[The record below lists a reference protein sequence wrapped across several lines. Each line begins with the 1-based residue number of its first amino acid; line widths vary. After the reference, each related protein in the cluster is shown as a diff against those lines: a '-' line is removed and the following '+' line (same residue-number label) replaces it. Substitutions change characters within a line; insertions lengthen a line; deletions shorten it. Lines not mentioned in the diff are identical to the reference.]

1 MAKKRISM
9 RQVRQVLRL
18 KYEHGLPN
26 RSIAKACSI
35 GVATV
40 SEYLGRARQAWLGWP
55 LPEDLDD
62 RVLEARLFPP
72 GEGAEGP
79 RPMPSFAYVHRE
91 LTRPGVTLLLL
102 WMEYL
107 KDHPGGYR
115 YSQFCERYR
124 RWAKKLHPSMRQIH
138 RAGEKA
144 FVDFSGKKPTW
155 IDPATG
161 EVIEAELFVGALGAS
176 GRIYAEAT
184 TSQELPCWIQAHVHM
199 VEDWGGSPAIFVPD
213 NLKSGVTKPSRYEP
227 VINRTYEEMAGHY
240 GAVVIPARVRH
251 PKDKARAEASVLLAQ
266 RWILATLR
274 NRTFFSLAELNAG
287 IREQQDAL
295 NDRPMKKLDVSRQ
308 QLFEQMDR
316 PALKP
321 LPRNRYEIGHWK
333 ECTVSIDYHVEL
345 ERNYYSVPYQFLHA
359 RVEVRFTATTV
370 EVFLQARRIAS
381 HRRLFGRG
389 KSSTSPDH
397 MPASHRAYAEWTPS
411 RIIQWAEKTGPA
423 TGRLVSRILATR
435 PHPEQGFRSCL
446 GILRLA
452 KTYGSDR
459 VDAACDRTEK
469 LGVASYRTVRNILSA
484 GLDRLALEEE
494 SGSHPSPSPHEN
506 IRGAAYYAEKESP
519 C

>member
-18 KYEHGLPN
+18 KFEHGLPN
-26 RSIAKACSI
+26 RAIAKACSI
-35 GVATV
+35 GLATV
-40 SEYLGRARQAWLGWP
+40 AEYLGRARRAGLCWP
-55 LPEDLDD
+55 LPDDLDD
-62 RVLEARLFPP
+62 GALEARLFPAP
-72 GEGAEGP
+72 EGTGPP
-79 RPMPSFAYVHRE
+79 RPMPSFAQVHQE

-102 WMEYL
+102 WMEYV

-124 RWAKKLHPSMRQIH
+124 RWAKKLHPSMRQLH

-155 IDPATG
+155 VDPATG

-184 TSQELPCWIQAHVHM
+184 ASQELSYWIQAHVHM

-295 NDRPMKKLDVSRQ
+295 NDRPMKKLGVSRQ
-308 QLFEQMDR
+308 QLFEQIDR
-316 PALKP
+316 SALKP
-321 LPRNRYEIGHWK
+321 YIPHIS
-333 ECTVSIDYHVEL
+333 TV
-345 ERNYYSVPYQFLHA
+345 
-359 RVEVRFTATTV
+359 
-370 EVFLQARRIAS
+370 
-381 HRRLFGRG
+381 FGD
-389 KSSTSPDH
+389 P
-397 MPASHRAYAEWTPS
+397 
-411 RIIQWAEKTGPA
+411 
-423 TGRLVSRILATR
+423 V
-435 PHPEQGFRSCL
+435 
-446 GILRLA
+446 
-452 KTYGSDR
+452 
-459 VDAACDRTEK
+459 
-469 LGVASYRTVRNILSA
+469 SA
-484 GLDRLALEEE
+484 G
-494 SGSHPSPSPHEN
+494 
-506 IRGAAYYAEKESP
+506 
-519 C
+519 